1 MFNTQKLLNLFLD
14 KIVTYNKDLKNIYNF
29 MHDGISAVVSV
40 SNDLLSLNK
49 DNSIDDALDLLSEK
63 LKMLDYFDA
72 FAFYKIK
79 DLIDFKQSFCYPETE
94 KDIIEQ
100 DVEEHI
106 SLGTF
111 SWALNNTRPVVVSGP
126 VSGNNQVLFSLST
139 KRRIHGMF
147 IANAK
152 NKGEVSGVSLE
163 ILQLI
168 LSITVFSI
176 DNLQLTEQLT
186 DHAHNLE
193 TKVLERTK
201 ELEAAKVFAEQSS
214 KARSEFLANM
224 SHEIRTPMNGV
235 LGMMELLEE
244 TNLNKKQHHY
254 VNTAKSSGNNMM
266 VILNDI
272 LDLSKVESGKLVI
285 EEEEFNLIES
295 ISDLASIFAIEL
307 QAKGVDLIVS
317 IDPAIPRYL
326 LGGQTRFWQV
336 IMNLL
341 GNAKKFTESGEII
354 LTLTLNNITDD
365 DVDIFVSVKDS
376 GIGIAEK
383 SLGKV
388 FESFE
393 QAEVN
398 TSRHFGGTGLGLTLC
413 KKLTNMMGGDIN
425 LKSTLGVG
433 SEFFFNVKMKQV
445 VDAPVV
451 YTFEN
456 KYDFNVIYLNDDTK
470 SLNAVSL
477 VFETLKIKN
486 TLCTSGDDI
495 DKEISE
501 LSSSSTNVFLVDEKI
516 LKEKGWSAEEIERN
530 YASNSVEVAI
540 VCNEQNKD
548 QYGDF
553 VGVITKPFQVNKFFS
568 YLQTITGEVDT
579 ISQSKEEKSKI
590 NANVLVVED
599 NDVNQMVVSG
609 MLENIGCKFTIADN
623 GLIGLECL
631 KKDKFDI
638 VFMDINMPVL
648 NGRNATI
655 QYRENEPDDE
665 HIPIIAL
672 TADVLSENVATYY
685 EAGMDDYMPKP
696 FSADKLREILMKW
709 VVQSKG
715 DLELHPV
722 DTFSTVEST
731 NIDTDKIDSLKD
743 MMGDAFNGLVDT
755 YVNRSLELKKNIM
768 NNKDDV
774 EKLIQDI
781 HSLKGSSGT
790 MGAIKLFSL
799 CEGFE
804 FKLKEGGYKSN
815 DSEVEKI
822 SSEIDA
828 VHEYLTG

>member
-29 MHDGISAVVSV
+29 MHDGISTVVAV

-49 DNSIDDALDLLSEK
+49 DNTADDAIDLLSEK

-79 DLIDFKQSFCYPETE
+79 DLIDFKQSFCFPETE

-106 SLGTF
+106 NNGTF

-126 VSGNNQVLFSLST
+126 VSGYNQVLFSLST

-152 NKGEVSGVSLE
+152 DNGDVSGVSLD

-186 DHAHNLE
+186 GYAHNLE
-193 TKVLERTK
+193 DKVSERTK
-201 ELEAAKVFAEQSS
+201 ELEAAKVHAEQSN

-244 TNLNKKQHHY
+244 TNLNKKQRHY
-254 VNTAKSSGNNMM
+254 VN
-266 VILNDI
+266 
-272 LDLSKVESGKLVI
+272 
-285 EEEEFNLIES
+285 IES
-295 ISDLASIFAIEL
+295 IDDLASIFALEL

-354 LTLTLNNITDD
+354 LTLTLNNIKDNE
-365 DVDIFVSVKDS
+365 VDIFISVKDS

-425 LKSTLGVG
+425 VKSTLGEG

-445 VDAPVV
+445 VDAPVT
-451 YTFEN
+451 YTFAKE
-456 KYDFNVIYLNDDTK
+456 YDFNVVYLSDDSK
-470 SLNAVSL
+470 SLNAVSS
-477 VFETLKIKN
+477 VFESLNIKN
-486 TLCTSGDDI
+486 TLCDSGSDI
-495 DKEISE
+495 DKEISR
-501 LSSSSTNVFLVDEKI
+501 LNSKNTNVFLVDEKV
-516 LKEKGWSAEEIERN
+516 LKDKGWSAEEIERN

-548 QYGDF
+548 KYSDF

-568 YLQTITGEVDT
+568 YLQIITGEVDT
-579 ISQSKEEKSKI
+579 TSESKNEQNKI

-609 MLENIGCKFTIADN
+609 MLENIGCEFTMAEN

-631 KKDKFDI
+631 KKHKFDI
-638 VFMDINMPVL
+638 VLMDINMPVL

-665 HIPIIAL
+665 HMPIVAL

-715 DLELHPV
+715 DLKLHPV
-722 DTFSTVEST
+722 DTFSTYESI

-743 MMGDAFNGLVDT
+743 MMGDAFIGLVDT
-755 YVNRSLELKKNIM
+755 YVNRSLELKKNIV

-774 EKLIQDI
+774 EELIQDI

-790 MGAIKLFSL
+790 MGAIKLYSL
-799 CEGFE
+799 CERFE
-804 FKLKEGGYKSN
+804 FKLKKGEYKSN

-822 SSEIDA
+822 SSELDA
-828 VHEYLTG
+828 VHKYLIG